1 MAVYNVKVDL
11 YIDGS
16 TNNDAWAQGLV
27 ENVVDYTKALG
38 GQASVVVG
46 TAGERN
52 SYATSGVIEADQ
64 TLTVEKAWHVNDIGL
79 VVDGLPDGS
88 GGPPPATAW
97 AAGVTYAI
105 DDTVI
110 GHPGTREFAKG
121 REKIHR
127 RRHLGTL
134 AIRGDLSGRTHDTG
148 HAQPTLPRAR
158 LCPPQR

>member
-11 YIDGS
+11 YIDGA

-88 GGPPPATAW
+88 GGPPPATVW

-105 DDTVI
+105 DDVVVYNEANYRCLQAHTSQV
-110 GHPGTREFAKG
+110 GWEPPNVAS
-121 REKIHR
+121 
-127 RRHLGTL
+127 LWV
-134 AIRGDLSGRTHDTG
+134 AI
-148 HAQPTLPRAR
+148 
-158 LCPPQR
+158 